1 MALID
6 RIKDGLGNIIHP
18 ITSTKAIYDAQG
30 DRLDNIIA
38 SLDRRVL
45 VWTNPSPTSSIV
57 EGTVIP
63 IDLTNYEEIEVV
75 YNDRDNQIT
84 RGTFIGQVG
93 YSLTLNKTS
102 GSVCQYR
109 TIAITT
115 TGITCS
121 SCSSINFSTMT
132 TTTTDKY
139 MVPVKIYGIRKVE

>member
-18 ITSTKAIYDAQG
+18 VTSTKAIYNAQG

-57 EGTVIP
+57 KGTVIP

-93 YSLTLNKTS
+93 YNLILNRTS
-102 GSVCQYR
+102 GSGCQYR

-115 TGITCS
+115 TGITCG
-121 SCSSINFSTMT
+121 SCSSINFPTMT